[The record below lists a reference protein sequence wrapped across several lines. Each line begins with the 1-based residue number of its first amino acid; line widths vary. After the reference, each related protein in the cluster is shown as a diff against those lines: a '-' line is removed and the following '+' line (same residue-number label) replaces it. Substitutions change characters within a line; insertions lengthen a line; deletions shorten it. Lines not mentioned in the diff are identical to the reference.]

1 MIKILAFTIT
11 PHSGFVYSTPNYP
24 DIPNSNKCF
33 LKHKMDLQTK
43 KELQY
48 VISGTLMHYD
58 CRENHNCGGSY
69 VRFRD
74 SNAGQFI
81 GQEKT
86 YCGKTKPDDFYSLGS
101 HAQVKISFDSTTQS
115 TAEFRAKY
123 KGRIFPL
130 F

>member
-1 MIKILAFTIT
+1 MKNKIDNIKDVPNLV
-11 PHSGFVYSTPNYP
+11 SG
-24 DIPNSNKCF
+24 
-33 LKHKMDLQTK
+33 Q
-43 KELQY
+43 
-48 VISGTLMHYD
+48 LMHYD

-123 KGRIFPL
+123 KGRIHKSFNDYKIL
-130 F
+130 QSSSEYESHKS

>member
-1 MIKILAFTIT
+1 
-11 PHSGFVYSTPNYP
+11 
-24 DIPNSNKCF
+24 
-33 LKHKMDLQTK
+33 MDLQTK
-43 KELQY
+43 KELPY

-86 YCGKTKPDDFYSLGS
+86 YCGKAKPDDFYSLGS

-115 TAEFRAKY
+115 TAEFRAKF
-123 KGRIFPL
+123 KGRIHQSIYSL
-130 F
+130 DSSSKL

>member
-1 MIKILAFTIT
+1 
-11 PHSGFVYSTPNYP
+11 
-24 DIPNSNKCF
+24 
-33 LKHKMDLQTK
+33 MDLQTK
-43 KELQY
+43 KEHQY

-115 TAEFRAKY
+115 AAEFRAKY
-123 KGRIFPL
+123 KGRIHKSFNGYKIL
-130 F
+130 KSSSEYKSQKS

>member
-1 MIKILAFTIT
+1 MKNKIDNIKDVPNLV
-11 PHSGFVYSTPNYP
+11 SG
-24 DIPNSNKCF
+24 
-33 LKHKMDLQTK
+33 Q
-43 KELQY
+43 
-48 VISGTLMHYD
+48 LMHYD

-115 TAEFRAKY
+115 TAEFRAKF
-123 KGRIFPL
+123 KGQIHHSIYSL
-130 F
+130 DSGSKL

>member
-1 MIKILAFTIT
+1 MQSVKQLKGFTYT
-11 PHSGFVYSTPNYP
+11 TPNYP
-24 DIPNSNKCF
+24 DTPNRNKCF
-33 LKHKMDLQTK
+33 LKNNLNNKVEVPHL
-43 KELQY
+43 
-48 VISGTLMHYD
+48 VSGTLMHYD

-74 SNAGQFI
+74 SNAGQYI

-123 KGRIFPL
+123 KGPIQIKI
-130 F
+130 

>member
-1 MIKILAFTIT
+1 
-11 PHSGFVYSTPNYP
+11 
-24 DIPNSNKCF
+24 
-33 LKHKMDLQTK
+33 
-43 KELQY
+43 
-48 VISGTLMHYD
+48 MHYD

-123 KGRIFPL
+123 KGRIHKSFYVTR
-130 F
+130 FFNRVNSSEYESNKS